1 MTSRAAPAL
10 MLAPALVVVGVLV
23 AAVGALVDDSLRTL
37 NRDTFTLGENWS
49 LANYSRALGS
59 PAYAAIALRTAIG
72 ATATTVVAA
81 LLGAPYAYLLVRT
94 SSAAWRKALLF
105 ILFTPFFI
113 GQVVRGYSW
122 LVLLG
127 RNGVLNRALG
137 AFGIPPQPLLFHL
150 PAVVV
155 GLAQYLLPTAVLMM
169 APAFAAAE
177 QVYEDASATLG
188 APPWRTVLHVLL
200 PMAAPGIIAA
210 GAVVFAIAATDF
222 AMPALLG
229 AGRADFSAN
238 AIYAA
243 WFEMTEPGLA
253 AAMAVLLALAATL
266 VLGLLLAAA
275 RALTPAPRA
284 N

>member
-1 MTSRAAPAL
+1 MRANAAPAL
-10 MLAPALVVVGVLV
+10 LLAPAVAVVGVLV
-23 AAVGALVDDSLRTL
+23 VALGQLVDDSLRPFDR
-37 NRDTFTLGENWS
+37 NTFTLGEGWT
-49 LANYSRALGS
+49 LANYARALNS
-59 PAYAAIALRTAIG
+59 PAYTAIALRTALG
-72 ATATTVVAA
+72 AAATTLVAVGF
-81 LLGAPYAYLLVRT
+81 GAPYAYLLVRT
-94 SSAAWRKALLF
+94 QSRTWRRALLF

-122 LVLLG
+122 LVILG
-127 RNGVLNRALG
+127 RQGVVNQGFGLL
-137 AFGIPPQPLLFHL
+137 GIPPQPLLFHL

-188 APPWRTVLHVLL
+188 APPWRTVAHVLL

-210 GAVVFAIAATDF
+210 GAVVFAISATDF

-229 AGRADFSAN
+229 AGRADFAAN
-238 AIYAA
+238 AIHAA

-266 VLGLLLAAA
+266 VLALLLGAA
-275 RALTPAPRA
+275 RALAPAPR
-284 N
+284 